1 MILDYDK
8 NHKSSSLVSM
18 IFGKKTKDEEIH
30 QELVESILE
39 IEVDDSDKK
48 NDLETIVNDF
58 VEWKDENVDSISGS
72 NIEEYEKRKSHLIR
86 LINVAEKNVN
96 TFKKSYIFNEI
107 FVDFFDSYMENEE
120 ALDNF
125 LEAKELFEDEF
136 IYN

>member
-1 MILDYDK
+1 
-8 NHKSSSLVSM
+8 M